1 METAGARDTTGQT
14 ERHMKFYKGNSR
26 EANEFETASEPDTT
40 ARLGD
45 K

>member
-1 METAGARDTTGQT
+1 MEKAVARDTTSQT
-14 ERHMKFYKGNSR
+14 ETQMKSYKGNSR
-26 EANEFETASEPDTT
+26 EAKEFETASEPDTT